1 MRPLPLREQRRIE
14 AGVLV
19 PMIRAFQEK
28 FGQDETNE
36 IVRRV
41 ITDIAS
47 ATGRMIGEK
56 GRDSPIKKV
65 ERVMPRFNEGGALE
79 ADVVGQSDASYDFNV
94 TRCRFAELYQEMGVP
109 ELGFLLSCNR
119 DFALAEGIS
128 DDLSLERKQT
138 IMEGASHC
146 DFRFRLK
153 PGDPTNR
160 PETTDDGDEE

>member
-1 MRPLPLREQRRIE
+1 MRPIPLLEQRRIE

-19 PMIRAFQEK
+19 PLIQAFQAE

-36 IVRRV
+36 VVRRV
-41 ITDIAS
+41 IAGIARE
-47 ATGRMIGEK
+47 TGRTIGEEGK
-56 GRDSPIKKV
+56 ESPIEKV
-65 ERVMPRFNEGGALE
+65 EMLVPRFNEEGALE
-79 ADVVGQSDASYDFNV
+79 TDVVGQSDASYDFNV

-109 ELGFLLSCNR
+109 EIGFLLSCNR

-138 IMEGASHC
+138 IMEGAPYC

-153 PGDPTNR
+153 RDA
-160 PETTDDGDEE
+160 ETTGPEAADNGD